1 MLVSTCPSHSIPGM
15 EIQAILS
22 TLARDIHPQFHANP
36 ACLQL
41 SHPNTERGDA
51 KWSLCDKSR
60 RRRVV
65 VAAGRRPTRNCERC
79 AREFLS
85 WNVHN
90 AKEIT
95 VGNGNVTFLLDIK
108 CTHTTTPT
116 PSSSHSESS
125 NSSSGEEVN
134 SSRDKHTCWAFRS
147 ARS

>member
-1 MLVSTCPSHSIPGM
+1 MTSHSIPTM

-41 SHPNTERGDA
+41 SHPKRNGETQSGRYVTKAED
-51 KWSLCDKSR
+51 
-60 RRRVV
+60 VV

-79 AREFLS
+79 SRKFLS

-108 CTHTTTPT
+108 CTHTNTPT
-116 PSSSHSESS
+116 PSSSASESS
-125 NSSSGEEVN
+125 DSSSGEEVN
-134 SSRDKHTCWAFRS
+134 SLRDKHTCWAFRT
-147 ARS
+147 ARG